1 MERKKITLNSGLQ
14 LDIDL
19 EVMDDWEVFELLR
32 EIDKGDAGAIVDL
45 IPLALGDKQ
54 FKALKEHLKNEK
66 GRIKASDMVDAF
78 YELLEKVNALKNS

>member
-14 LDIDL
+14 LNVDL

-32 EIDKGDAGAIVDL
+32 EIDKGDSGAIVDL
-45 IPLALGDKQ
+45 IPMVLGDKQ
-54 FKALKEHLKNEK
+54 FQALKEHLKAENGK
-66 GRIKASDMVDAF
+66 IKASDMVNAF

>member
-14 LDIDL
+14 LNVDL

-32 EIDKGDAGAIVDL
+32 EIDKGDSGAIVDL
-45 IPLALGDKQ
+45 IPMVLGDKQ
-54 FKALKEHLKNEK
+54 FQALKEHLKAENGK
-66 GRIKASDMVDAF
+66 TKASDMVNAF